1 MKVFHF
7 PVHFLKPVL
16 KKRTSLDNN
25 IIQAT
30 IYSGEVLKTSD
41 EMKTLKKEFGMIIK
55 LST

>member
-7 PVHFLKPVL
+7 PVHFLKLVL

-25 IIQAT
+25 IIQAAV
-30 IYSGEVLKTSD
+30 YSGEVLKTSD
-41 EMKTLKKEFGMIIK
+41 EMKTLKKEFEMIIK